1 MMSNKHDRFMLIAS
15 LPGLTLLSQKI
26 ANILSLPVL
35 DSDKILGLL
44 IFCVIVSFPSFTLVS
59 YSCHETYSY
68 H

>member
-44 IFCVIVSFPSFTLVS
+44 IFLCNSFFSVR
-59 YSCHETYSY
+59 YSS
-68 H
+68 